1 MRVVC
6 LSAFE
11 VNGRHERR
19 PPVVPDL
26 TRFAAMGYLDDA
38 ASPEP
43 IPVFMYDGAGSR
55 AKVGDEVKFVLPS
68 GRFQDGP
75 RMSVRDESRVGS
87 YVAVC
92 RVSP

>member
-1 MRVVC
+1 
-6 LSAFE
+6 
-11 VNGRHERR
+11 
-19 PPVVPDL
+19 VPDL
-26 TRFAAMGYLDDA
+26 TLFAAMGYLDDA

-75 RMSVRDESRVGS
+75 RMTVGDAGCVGS
-87 YVAVC
+87 CGVVC
-92 RVSP
+92 QVSP